1 MKSFPFL
8 LFVMINSLVTKGC
21 RPRPRIGIF
30 GRMESNAMDYKIEK
44 AAFALCSNEDVDV
57 LTWDEVN
64 LCEVKL
70 G

>member
-1 MKSFPFL
+1 
-8 LFVMINSLVTKGC
+8 MINLLVTKGC
-21 RPRPRIGIF
+21 RTRPRMGIF
-30 GRMESNAMDYKIEK
+30 GRMESNTMDYKIEK
-44 AAFALCSNEDVDV
+44 AAFALCSNEDDNS